1 MMDFPRLLLPVAI
14 GFAVAACSPE
24 PTAGTTPERANGRA
38 ADTATTTDP
47 TAQSRPPSKIARAVD
62 DAALTTKVKSAL
74 VGNASVNGGDIS
86 VSSSAGEVTLSGTV
100 PAEQITK
107 ADAIARSV
115 EGVTEVINS
124 LTPAEP
130 LNQPPS

>member
-1 MMDFPRLLLPVAI
+1 MMDFPRLLVPIAI
-14 GFAVAACSPE
+14 GFALVGCSPE
-24 PTAGTTPERANGRA
+24 PTAGTTPDRP
-38 ADTATTTDP
+38 ADAATTTDP
-47 TAQSRPPSKIARAVD
+47 TLQSRPASRIARAVD

-74 VGNASVNGGDIS
+74 VGDASVNGGDIS
-86 VSSSAGEVTLSGTV
+86 VSSAGGEVTLSGTV

-124 LTPAEP
+124 LTPSEP
-130 LNQPPS
+130 LNRPPS

>member
-1 MMDFPRLLLPVAI
+1 MDFPRLLIPIAL
-14 GFAVAACSPE
+14 GFALVACSPE
-24 PTAGTTPERANGRA
+24 PTAGTTPDRVP
-38 ADTATTTDP
+38 ADAATTTDP
-47 TAQSRPPSKIARAVD
+47 SAQSRPTSKIARAVD

-74 VGNASVNGGDIS
+74 VGDASVNGGEIS
-86 VSSSAGEVTLSGTV
+86 VSSAGGEVTLTGTV

>member
-1 MMDFPRLLLPVAI
+1 MDFLRLLVPIAI
-14 GFAVAACSPE
+14 GFALVACSPE
-24 PTAGTTPERANGRA
+24 PTAGTTPDRASDSRGDA
-38 ADTATTTDP
+38 ATTTDP
-47 TAQSRPPSKIARAVD
+47 TAQHRPASRIARAVD

-74 VGNASVNGGDIS
+74 VGDASVNGGDIS
-86 VSSSAGEVTLSGTV
+86 VSSAGGEVTLSGTV

-124 LTPAEP
+124 LTPSEP

>member
-1 MMDFPRLLLPVAI
+1 MDFPRLVVPIAI
-14 GFAVAACSPE
+14 GFAVVACSPE
-24 PTAGTTPERANGRA
+24 PTAGTTPDRAQGPA
-38 ADTATTTDP
+38 ADTATTDP
-47 TAQSRPPSKIARAVD
+47 SAQSRPPSKIARAVD

-74 VGNASVNGGDIS
+74 VGDASVNGGDIS

-124 LTPAEP
+124 LTPSEP
-130 LNQPPS
+130 LNKPPS

>member
-1 MMDFPRLLLPVAI
+1 MMGFPRILIPIAM
-14 GFAVAACSPE
+14 GFAVVACSPE
-24 PTAGTTPERANGRA
+24 PTAGTSPERVNDPA
-38 ADTATTTDP
+38 ADAATTTDP
-47 TAQSRPPSKIARAVD
+47 KAQSRSSSKIARAVD

-74 VGNASVNGGDIS
+74 VGDASVNGGDIS
-86 VSSSAGEVTLSGTV
+86 VSSTAGEVTLSGTV

-124 LTPAEP
+124 LTPTEP
-130 LNQPPS
+130 LNKPPS

>member
-1 MMDFPRLLLPVAI
+1 MMDFPRLVVPIAI
-14 GFAVAACSPE
+14 GFAVVACSPE
-24 PTAGTTPERANGRA
+24 PTAGTTPDRAQGPA
-38 ADTATTTDP
+38 ADTATTDP
-47 TAQSRPPSKIARAVD
+47 SAQSRPPSKIARAVD

-74 VGNASVNGGDIS
+74 VGDASVNGGDIS

-124 LTPAEP
+124 LTPSEP

>member
-1 MMDFPRLLLPVAI
+1 MDSPRLLAPIAI
-14 GFAVAACSPE
+14 GFALVACSPE
-24 PTAGTTPERANGRA
+24 PTAGTTPDA
-38 ADTATTTDP
+38 ATTTDP
-47 TAQSRPPSKIARAVD
+47 SAQHRPASRIARAVD

-74 VGNASVNGGDIS
+74 VGDASVNGGDIS
-86 VSSSAGEVTLSGTV
+86 VSSAGGEVTLSGTV

-124 LTPAEP
+124 LTPSEP